1 MPNVIWSGYA
11 CCLTVRC
18 FEFMD
23 CHLNIIARAYYND
36 PAFGVFNLF
45 TVANKSSYIDSLLAR
60 SRNAMVIADGLAKAL
75 TEEEEY

>member
-1 MPNVIWSGYA
+1 
-11 CCLTVRC
+11 
-18 FEFMD
+18 MD

-75 TEEEEY
+75 AEEEEY